1 MAAGLRL
8 FTERTSDGAGE
19 PVLDSGDGEE
29 LVHVQPGVSIA
40 LGSQPPESSGTL
52 YISTKY
58 NTCLWIYYLLPFG
71 LCLFHVTEQ
80 CGGLFCCRKVV
91 WLSDSD
97 RSKGYAVDFLS
108 VSLHAVSRDPEAYP
122 SPCIYTQI
130 ETGAED
136 EESEGS
142 DSEHDDVFDLKKV
155 TEMRLVPS
163 DPSQF
168 FCECAELNPEPVEAE
183 EEHNWVFSAEM
194 DAEATGA
201 DGEDFSGNSIGFSNG
216 DHDLSRGVLE
226 LQINDQRFED
236 AEEMESDSNSRH
248 Q

>member
-8 FTERTSDGAGE
+8 FTESERTSDGAGE
-19 PVLDSGDGEE
+19 PVLDSEDGEE

-40 LGSQPPESSGTL
+40 LGSQPPESPGTL
-52 YISTKY
+52 YISTK
-58 NTCLWIYYLLPFG
+58 
-71 LCLFHVTEQ
+71 
-80 CGGLFCCRKVV
+80 KVV

-130 ETGAED
+130 EIGAED

-142 DSEHDDVFDLKKV
+142 DSEHDDVFDLEKV

-201 DGEDFSGNSIGFSNG
+201 EGEDFSGNSIGFSNG
-216 DHDLSRGVLE
+216 DHDLSHRVLE
-226 LQINDQRFED
+226 D
-236 AEEMESDSNSRH
+236 
-248 Q
+248 

>member
-29 LVHVQPGVSIA
+29 LVYVQPGVSIA
-40 LGSQPPESSGTL
+40 LGSQPPESPGTL
-52 YISTKY
+52 YISTK
-58 NTCLWIYYLLPFG
+58 
-71 LCLFHVTEQ
+71 
-80 CGGLFCCRKVV
+80 KVV

-130 ETGAED
+130 ETGAEE

-142 DSEHDDVFDLKKV
+142 DSEHDDVFVLEKV

-201 DGEDFSGNSIGFSNG
+201 DGEDFSANSIGFSNG